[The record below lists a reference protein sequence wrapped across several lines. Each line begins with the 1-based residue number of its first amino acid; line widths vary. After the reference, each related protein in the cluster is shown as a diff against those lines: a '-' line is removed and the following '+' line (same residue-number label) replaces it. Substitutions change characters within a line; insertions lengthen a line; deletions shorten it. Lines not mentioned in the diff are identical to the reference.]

1 MTSSLVVPMVVALS
15 CSALAQE
22 QSVRVMPDDVVW
34 KDNPAPARHPH
45 HAWTEDGEAI
55 LQVQLI
61 GPGGIDYIKP
71 ADDRRKSY
79 LA

>member
-1 MTSSLVVPMVVALS
+1 MKSSLVMLAVVAFS

-34 KDNPAPARHPH
+34 KDNAA
-45 HAWTEDGEAI
+45 A
-55 LQVQLI
+55 
-61 GPGGIDYIKP
+61 
-71 ADDRRKSY
+71 